1 MIELIL
7 LLFVLLVAL
16 TWRAKEHV
24 EEANEE
30 VRAEVGVEY
39 NEDAAGQPVRDGCM
53 LVLLAVVGTLVL
65 LSLIGS
71 QVPLP

>member
-1 MIELIL
+1 MIELAVL
-7 LLFVLLVAL
+7 LLVLLVAL
-16 TWRAKEHV
+16 IWRAKENV
-24 EEANEE
+24 EDANDTLRAERKEDYNEE
-30 VRAEVGVEY
+30 V
-39 NEDAAGQPVRDGCM
+39 AGNPARDGCM

>member
-1 MIELIL
+1 
-7 LLFVLLVAL
+7 
-16 TWRAKEHV
+16 
-24 EEANEE
+24 